1 MILRRDCTDEAAGG
15 RERSMERIVFDR
27 GEDEIVEK
35 KSRFI
40 GEIVPISSE
49 EEALS
54 YLESVRKKHYN
65 ASHHCFAYVLGD
77 KNQLERA
84 SDDGEPS
91 GTAGRPILHVLT
103 GEQIRDAIIVVTRY
117 FGGTLLG
124 TGGLTRAYTAAA
136 KAAVDAAKIL
146 ERRRGLRYRVT
157 LDYTNLGKVQY
168 IAGQMELTTQEVIYA
183 ENAQVV
189 ILAPEDKGE
198 AFVKKVT
205 DATGGRAQISEAEPV
220 QFGVLDGEVLLL

>member
-15 RERSMERIVFDR
+15 RERGMERIVFDR

-205 DATGGRAQISEAEPV
+205 DATGGRAQISESEPV

>member
-1 MILRRDCTDEAAGG
+1 
-15 RERSMERIVFDR
+15 MERIVFDR

-117 FGGTLLG
+117 FGG
-124 TGGLTRAYTAAA
+124 
-136 KAAVDAAKIL
+136 
-146 ERRRGLRYRVT
+146 
-157 LDYTNLGKVQY
+157 
-168 IAGQMELTTQEVIYA
+168 
-183 ENAQVV
+183 
-189 ILAPEDKGE
+189 
-198 AFVKKVT
+198 
-205 DATGGRAQISEAEPV
+205 
-220 QFGVLDGEVLLL
+220 